1 MSGQQQEALRPR
13 SCFLTQNTN
22 VQFCNPVT
30 YNSGFIYTAPPHN
43 NSHLWVYT
51 VGKDPTIT
59 QTQYKRYFLSKSHRG
74 PEEKAVRHHVGES
87 HLTLVFQGQGQGS
100 ELSQSVRMLKEAKS
114 HWTGHRHTAAG
125 SVTVAVTRSHD
136 QQTETRELSTCLVSP
151 FLCTCPLTR
160 THSHF
165 KLLFNPLL
173 VFSKPPGEQHRL
185 LSLFREYSDYRFALL
200 FAINVNS
207 S

>member
-22 VQFCNPVT
+22 VQFCNTVT
-30 YNSGFIYTAPPHN
+30 YNSGFIYTTPPHN
-43 NSHLWVYT
+43 NSHLRVYT

-114 HWTGHRHTAAG
+114 HWTGHRAGTAEPYRHTAAG

-136 QQTETRELSTCLVSP
+136 QQTETRELSTCLR
-151 FLCTCPLTR
+151 LTFPVHLP
-160 THSHF
+160 T
-165 KLLFNPLL
+165 NTDT
-173 VFSKPPGEQHRL
+173 
-185 LSLFREYSDYRFALL
+185 LSFQAF
-200 FAINVNS
+200 I
-207 S
+207 